1 MTFTPRFTDL
11 VTMLHDVVSRF
22 ADRPVLGV
30 RRPDSGGGGG
40 SWTSYAELGKLV
52 EQCRAG
58 LAQRGVGRGDRVAVI
73 SNNRLEW
80 AVAAYACFS
89 LGAIYVPM
97 YESQLDGD

>member
-11 VTMLHDVVSRF
+11 VTMLHDVVGRF
-22 ADRPVLGV
+22 AERPVLGV
-30 RRPDSGGGGG
+30 RREEGWR
-40 SWTSYAELGKLV
+40 WTSFAELGRLV

-58 LAQRGVGRGDRVAVI
+58 LAQRGIGRGDRVAVI

-80 AVAAYACFS
+80 AVAAYATFT

-97 YESQLDGD
+97 YESQLDG